1 MAPSG
6 GSGGQGV
13 DGAPAAGCGAGA
25 PAALAPMPL
34 STALHV
40 TAMDVAASSPISQP
54 GTATKPEGRS
64 LAGGAAA
71 PSKRDRQD
79 SAKAAAAAD
88 EAEELAP
95 GQLPKLPWRENPL
108 LTKVPQKA
116 TGCSYARR
124 QLERK
129 LPCPCWPPTCCLTT
143 ACAMCAGCRA
153 PSS

>member
-13 DGAPAAGCGAGA
+13 DGTPAAGGGAGA
-25 PAALAPMPL
+25 PAPFGPMPL
-34 STALHV
+34 SSALHV
-40 TAMDVAASSPISQP
+40 TAMDVAASSPFSQP
-54 GTATKPEGRS
+54 GATAKQEGRS

-79 SAKAAAAAD
+79 SAKAAAALD
-88 EAEELAP
+88 DAEELAP

-116 TGCSYARR
+116 TGCSYASCPIRA
-124 QLERK
+124 QAA
-129 LPCPCWPPTCCLTT
+129 LPLGALAHLIT
-143 ACAMCAGCRA
+143 ACGIPAGCRA